1 MNTTTNRKRIT
12 RAKATI
18 MRHLQMN
25 RFIHEIEKE
34 EPLDNDLLQTMLV
47 LQPQIVR

>member
-1 MNTTTNRKRIT
+1 MKTTKNSKRIT
-12 RAKATI
+12 KAKATI

-25 RFIHEIEKE
+25 RFIHEIERE
-34 EPLDNDLLQTMLV
+34 EPLDNDLLKTMLV